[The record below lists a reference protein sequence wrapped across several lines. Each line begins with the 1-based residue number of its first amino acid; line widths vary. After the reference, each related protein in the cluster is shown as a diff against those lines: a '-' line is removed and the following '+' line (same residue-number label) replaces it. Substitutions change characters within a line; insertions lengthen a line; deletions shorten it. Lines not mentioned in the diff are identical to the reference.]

1 MAEALEAAMPQFDAQ
16 ESKVLPTNSLEHVAV
31 KAARAASLGKSI
43 YKLNGDLTALSYLL
57 STRQRRADRCR

>member
-16 ESKVLPTNSLEHVAV
+16 ESRVLPPKFPGALAV

-43 YKLNGDLTALSYLL
+43 NKLNGDLTALSYLL
-57 STRQRRADRCR
+57 STWTKEG